1 MNKPVGSFQGRP
13 IVAEHGD
20 LTITRVGAHLG
31 AEITGIDLRQGVSDE
46 QRATQLRMRS
56 PKTSC

>member
-31 AEITGIDLRQGVSDE
+31 AEITGIDLRQGS
-46 QRATQLRMRS
+46 RTSSATQLRMRS
-56 PKTSC
+56 RRTSC